1 MPAHQHSTPTDH
13 RLPPVAPSGRRR
25 RRRRGRGRRRPRA
38 ADREGDTEAGRDGEH
53 EPAVTGRT
61 GRGPAER
68 RPGLGRGRVGARTGA
83 EARTGD
89 GRTARP
95 LPPPPPSPRYR
106 HRHRP
111 RGGSSG
117 ARTAA
122 RPQPGGRARSGG
134 QTPRRPAGR
143 RRGTR
148 PRGADAHADS
158 ASGASR
164 PSRRGASRVGGGKRA
179 RAAGTRR
186 ERHRRGKAG
195 GGGPRRPGAGKHH
208 RQGRDGERR
217 RTGGRDP
224 TPATTAGP
232 RRVARDRPQPPDTPG
247 AVTPEGRLRR
257 EEALEG
263 ETDHTGPGRP
273 GASARAHVPFS
284 PLSRA
289 TSPRPQRR
297 GGGDA
302 VSALRGTEG
311 PEALRG
317 QPPATRPPGRRAQD
331 TRTPE
336 GRLIVKRR
344 SDRRSPGRNPGPQV
358 RSKCR

>member
-1 MPAHQHSTPTDH
+1 MAAAAGAGAAAAAGGGQRGRHRGGAGRGARAGGHGTDGAETGGEAARVGEGAGRGTH
-13 RLPPVAPSGRRR
+13 GRRSPN
-25 RRRRGRGRRRPRA
+25 GRRTHRA
-38 ADREGDTEAGRDGEH
+38 
-53 EPAVTGRT
+53 
-61 GRGPAER
+61 
-68 RPGLGRGRVGARTGA
+68 
-83 EARTGD
+83 
-89 GRTARP
+89 
-95 LPPPPPSPRYR
+95 PPTTPPPSPRYR

>member
-1 MPAHQHSTPTDH
+1 M
-13 RLPPVAPSGRRR
+13 
-25 RRRRGRGRRRPRA
+25 
-38 ADREGDTEAGRDGEH
+38 
-53 EPAVTGRT
+53 
-61 GRGPAER
+61 
-68 RPGLGRGRVGARTGA
+68 GRGRVGARTGA

-95 LPPPPPSPRYR
+95 LPPPPPPSPRYR

-263 ETDHTGPGRP
+263 ETDPTGPGRP

>member
-1 MPAHQHSTPTDH
+1 M
-13 RLPPVAPSGRRR
+13 
-25 RRRRGRGRRRPRA
+25 
-38 ADREGDTEAGRDGEH
+38 
-53 EPAVTGRT
+53 
-61 GRGPAER
+61 
-68 RPGLGRGRVGARTGA
+68 GRGRVGARTGA

-95 LPPPPPSPRYR
+95 LPPPPHPPPRYR

-297 GGGDA
+297 GA
-302 VSALRGTEG
+302 GTPCLHLG
-311 PEALRG
+311 
-317 QPPATRPPGRRAQD
+317 GRRAQRPCED
-331 TRTPE
+331 SPQPRAPRGGAHRTRAP
-336 GRLIVKRR
+336 RR
-344 SDRRSPGRNPGPQV
+344 GD
-358 RSKCR
+358 